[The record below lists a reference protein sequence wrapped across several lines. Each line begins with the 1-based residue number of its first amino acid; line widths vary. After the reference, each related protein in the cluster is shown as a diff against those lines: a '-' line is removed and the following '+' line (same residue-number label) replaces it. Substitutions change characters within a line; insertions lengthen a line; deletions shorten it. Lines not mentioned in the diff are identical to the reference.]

1 MQPLA
6 PVDIFP
12 SLYYAQLMAE
22 SITDLKVGRI
32 VKFNDEPFLIVSNGF
47 MRTAQRK
54 PVMRTKLR
62 GVMSGKVVDKTF
74 IAGENFE
81 FVEIERLRAQYMYK
95 DADGAY
101 FMDSATFDQFS
112 IPFDMLGD
120 SARYLKEG
128 EDAIVTKYEGK
139 PTGVELPV
147 KVALKVVETEP
158 GVRGNTAQGG
168 SKPAKLET
176 GLVVQ
181 VPLFINEGDSVRVN
195 TETGEYVER
204 AT

>member
-1 MQPLA
+1 MLKELTEAFYCINLLA
-6 PVDIFP
+6 R
-12 SLYYAQLMAE
+12 MAE

-32 VKFNDEPFLIVSNGF
+32 VKFNNEPFLIVSNGF

-81 FVEIERLRAQYMYK
+81 FVEIERLRAQYMYR

-112 IPFDMLGD
+112 IPFEMLGD
-120 SARYLKEG
+120 SAQYLKEG
-128 EDAIVTKYEGK
+128 EDAVVTKYEGK
-139 PTGVELPV
+139 PIGVELPV

-176 GLVVQ
+176 GMMVQ

-204 AT
+204 A